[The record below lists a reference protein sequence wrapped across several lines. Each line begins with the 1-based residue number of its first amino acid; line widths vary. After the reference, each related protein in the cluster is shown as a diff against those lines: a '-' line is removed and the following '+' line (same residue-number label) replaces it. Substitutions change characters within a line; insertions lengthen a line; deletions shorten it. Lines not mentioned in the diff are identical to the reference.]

1 MASLTEHVMIN
12 KLGDDLDSAITF
24 VGGDTTG
31 VDNIMQY
38 PAIIREQLSASG
50 INFNK
55 SIILEGDSAVIIA
68 DSEGRDSYNTE
79 YAIGEKTGLNPGAYY
94 IRICTAVKDIEPV
107 YIDLTPVI
115 DLVSNGE
122 SIDIDAIVER
132 VIKSPEIVKVIQ
144 NEINNQIYDLEKRI
158 SVLEKRP
165 EGVTEDRVLEI
176 VDNSLDGYAKK
187 SDLDDKLDINT
198 YNVDKSN
205 LEAKIEALENRPD
218 QTGITE
224 EEALIL
230 IENSLK
236 GYASKEELTSVIER
250 VTLIEERP
258 VGVSEERVQ
267 EIVDNNLGDIT
278 ERVEDLEQAAD
289 QDLDYIVQRII
300 ESDTINNTFV
310 SDVELENMMFSEE
323 ELENILTI

>member
-24 VGGDTTG
+24 VGGDTTD

-79 YAIGEKTGLNPGAYY
+79 YAVGEKTGLNPGAYY

-122 SIDIDAIVER
+122 SVDIDTIVDR

-144 NEINNQIYDLEKRI
+144 DEINKQIYDLEKRI
-158 SVLEKRP
+158 SMLEKRP
-165 EGVTEDRVLEI
+165 EG
-176 VDNSLDGYAKK
+176 
-187 SDLDDKLDINT
+187 
-198 YNVDKSN
+198 
-205 LEAKIEALENRPD
+205 
-218 QTGITE
+218 ITE
-224 EEALIL
+224 GEVLVL

-236 GYASKEELTSVIER
+236 SYASKEELTLVIER
-250 VTLIEERP
+250 VE
-258 VGVSEERVQ
+258 G
-267 EIVDNNLGDIT
+267 
-278 ERVEDLEQAAD
+278 LEQAAD
-289 QDLDYIVQRII
+289 QDLDYIVQRVI

>member
-79 YAIGEKTGLNPGAYY
+79 YAVGEKTGLNPGAYY

-122 SIDIDAIVER
+122 SVDINTIVDR
-132 VIKSPEIVKVIQ
+132 VINSPEIVKVIQ

-158 SVLEKRP
+158 SALEKRP

-176 VDNSLDGYAKK
+176 VDNSLEGYAKK

-224 EEALIL
+224 EEVLIL

-236 GYASKEELTSVIER
+236 NYASKEELTSVIER

-289 QDLDYIVQRII
+289 QDLDYIVQRVI

>member
-79 YAIGEKTGLNPGAYY
+79 YAVGEKTGLNPGAYY

-122 SIDIDAIVER
+122 PVDIDTIVDR

-144 NEINNQIYDLEKRI
+144 DEINKQIYDLEKRI
-158 SVLEKRP
+158 SMLEKRP

-176 VDNSLDGYAKK
+176 VDNSLEGYAKK

-224 EEALIL
+224 EEVLIL

-236 GYASKEELTSVIER
+236 SYASKEELTSVIER

-267 EIVDNNLGDIT
+267 EIVDDNLGDIT

-289 QDLDYIVQRII
+289 QDLDYIVQRVI

>member
-79 YAIGEKTGLNPGAYY
+79 YAVGEKTGLNPGAYY

-122 SIDIDAIVER
+122 SVDIDTIVDR
-132 VIKSPEIVKVIQ
+132 VIKSPEIIKVIQ

-158 SVLEKRP
+158 SALEKRP

-176 VDNSLDGYAKK
+176 VDNSLEGYAKK

-224 EEALIL
+224 EEVLIL

-236 GYASKEELTSVIER
+236 SYASKEELTSVI
-250 VTLIEERP
+250 
-258 VGVSEERVQ
+258 
-267 EIVDNNLGDIT
+267 

-289 QDLDYIVQRII
+289 QDLDYIVQRVI

-310 SDVELENMMFSEE
+310 SDAELENMMFSEE